1 MFHWLIIDVARYLA
15 LASAINNCT
24 LIMRF
29 VIITVLGLYLV
40 GCASNPIP
48 KPAPMPKKADDIIL
62 TTRGH
67 GEEIQK
73 DPD

>member
-1 MFHWLIIDVARYLA
+1 
-15 LASAINNCT
+15 
-24 LIMRF
+24 MRF
-29 VIITVLGLYLV
+29 VIITVLGLYLI
-40 GCASNPIP
+40 GCAI
-48 KPAPMPKKADDIIL
+48 KPMPKKADDIIL